1 VPRKAS
7 AKPIPISTKPGNETT
22 YVQKQSQSRAHML
35 EYHAAV
41 KEKLVDQEVDLSRLP
56 RIAVEGMRS

>member
-1 VPRKAS
+1 MSKNKAR
-7 AKPIPISTKPGNETT
+7 
-22 YVQKQSQSRAHML
+22 SRAHML

-56 RIAVEGMRS
+56 RIAVEGVRS